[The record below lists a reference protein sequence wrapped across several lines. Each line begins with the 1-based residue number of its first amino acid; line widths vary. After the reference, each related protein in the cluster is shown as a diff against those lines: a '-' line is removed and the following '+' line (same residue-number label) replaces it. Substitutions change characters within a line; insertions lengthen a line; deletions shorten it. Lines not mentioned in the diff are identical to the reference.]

1 MRFILLLLLI
11 AMPTFAQESPEEEPT
26 CEIDTSIVITLLE
39 DAQAAADAG
48 DFDAARDALNA
59 AEDAIDE
66 LQSLCEAPLVY
77 ENTPE
82 GLVQALL
89 SATFLG
95 DVESIFDLSC
105 EADVALAGDI
115 DFGDMQAAIQDVEV
129 DLSNVEYELVLQT
142 DNYAEV
148 ALFGEIVLTVGDVE
162 QSISA
167 NQFGGNI
174 PVAFE
179 NDRWVLCES
188 ARSE

>member
-11 AMPTFAQESPEEEPT
+11 AMPSFAQESPEEEPT
-26 CEIDTSIVITLLE
+26 CDIDTSAVITLLE

-48 DFDAARDALNA
+48 DFDAAREAMNA
-59 AEDAIDE
+59 AEDAIDD

-89 SATFLG
+89 NATFLG
-95 DVESIFDLSC
+95 DVETIFGLSC
-105 EADVALAGDI
+105 EADVAMAGDI
-115 DFGDMQAAIQDVEV
+115 DFSAMQTAIQDVEI

-142 DNYAEV
+142 DDYAEV
-148 ALFGEIVLTVGDVE
+148 ALLGEIMLTVGDVE

-179 NDRWVLCES
+179 NERWVLCES